1 MPKKSG
7 QIFTWNADLLHR
19 IARSVALALPV
30 PFHGVPQVGEV
41 LAERDGAARHGK
53 HGVAGACRSMQE
65 SPTAIYGRRWAG
77 ATYLFSD
84 PGHSSDPDMPGQAL
98 VCTRAAGTA
107 AACKGDLD
115 ILGCTWIA

>member
-53 HGVAGACRSMQE
+53 TRSRRSMQE
-65 SPTAIYGRRWAG
+65 HAGVTYGHLRTPVGRSH
-77 ATYLFSD
+77 L
-84 PGHSSDPDMPGQAL
+84 P
-98 VCTRAAGTA
+98 V
-107 AACKGDLD
+107 
-115 ILGCTWIA
+115 